1 MTDASAPPGGLL
13 RILGLVFG
21 LAVVVG
27 GVIGSGIM
35 RAPGIIAEAF
45 TTTPLI
51 LVAWTAGGL
60 VALLSAMPLV
70 EAGASV
76 PLAGGPYPIAHRAF
90 GPSAAFFTGWIGWIQ
105 YAASSAFIAAVFGE
119 YVHRLGLFPQVS
131 AHLLAC
137 ALIAAVGALNWTGTR
152 ISGASQSIASAIKGA
167 AFIVLTLILFLT
179 PRAPAPAPVHTVAAV
194 TSLGAAVMAVRLI
207 YQTYAG
213 WDAAIY
219 FSEEVQRPDRNIA
232 RATFLGIG
240 LVTVLYVLIN
250 AAVLKVLAP
259 SQVAGSALAVGD
271 AARVGLGK
279 AADTL
284 ITAIGL
290 FSLAAIV
297 NQQTMTAPRVTFR
310 MAREGALPVWFG
322 RVAASGTPRESLL
335 LTVVCGLI
343 FAAVGDYQSIVRVYA
358 PWSMGVILI
367 VCLSAIA
374 LRVREPDLP
383 RPWRM
388 PLFPWLAIAAAAI
401 QASLVVLV
409 IVDDP
414 GSALWT
420 ALAALGPLPIFWLF
434 CRRWRAAAARE
445 FGTA

>member
-1 MTDASAPPGGLL
+1 MTDASAPPQGLL

-35 RAPGIIAEAF
+35 RAPGIIAQAF

-51 LVAWTAGGL
+51 LFAWVVGGL
-60 VALLSAMPLV
+60 VAMLSAMPLV

-76 PLAGGPYPIAHRAF
+76 PLAGGPYPIAGRAF
-90 GPSAAFFTGWIGWIQ
+90 GPSVAFFTGWIGWMQ
-105 YAASSAFIAAVFGE
+105 YSASSAFIAAVFGE
-119 YVHRLGLFPQVS
+119 YVQRLGFFTNVS
-131 AHLLAC
+131 THILAC
-137 ALIAAVGALNWTGTR
+137 ALLVAVGALNWTGTR
-152 ISGASQSIASAIKGA
+152 ISGNSQSIASAIKGG
-167 AFIVLTLILFLT
+167 AFIVLTVILFLT
-179 PRAPAPAPVHTVAAV
+179 PRAPAPPPHPLAMV

-240 LVTVLYVLIN
+240 LVTVVYVLVN
-250 AAVLKVLAP
+250 AGVLKVLAP

-271 AARVGLGK
+271 AAKVGLGK

-297 NQQTMTAPRVTFR
+297 NQQTMTAPRIAFR
-310 MAREGALPVWFG
+310 MARDGALPTWLG
-322 RVAASGTPRESLL
+322 RVAPGGTPRQALVV
-335 LTVVCGLI
+335 TVICSLI
-343 FAAVGDYQSIVRVYA
+343 FAAIGDYQSIVRVYA
-358 PWSMGVILI
+358 PWSIGPILI
-367 VCLSAIA
+367 VCLSAIV
-374 LRVREPDLP
+374 LRYREPDLA
-383 RPWRM
+383 RPWKM
-388 PLFPWLAIAAAAI
+388 PLFPWPAVIAAII
-401 QASLVVLV
+401 QASLVTVM

-414 GSALWT
+414 GSAVWT
-420 ALAALGPLPIFWLF
+420 ALAALCPLPIFWLL
-434 CRRWRAAAARE
+434 RSRWRASAARE
-445 FGTA
+445 FGTV